1 MVYHFLEV
9 SWVFLVKILGLQM
22 LIKHKLGKCQQGQNI
37 TLALSDF
44 GTLEILDFLCH
55 LYKSTRYEEMAG
67 CGWSELQIDTFL
79 TQQFQFQHR
88 DYTARYKKG
97 LFYLIH
103 YREKRCGRIYLNHG
117 KSEIRVVDI
126 ALLPEFR
133 GRGIGSSL
141 FTALIAEAK
150 ELGIPVTLHVEVFN
164 QCQRLYQR
172 LGFIAESSNGV
183 HTFMK
188 LEP

>member
-1 MVYHFLEV
+1 M
-9 SWVFLVKILGLQM
+9 
-22 LIKHKLGKCQQGQNI
+22 
-37 TLALSDF
+37 TADF
-44 GTLEILDFLCH
+44 DVPETLDFLRR
-55 LYKSTRYEEMAG
+55 LYKSTRYEEMSG
-67 CGWSELQIDTFL
+67 FGWPEYQIDTFL

-117 KSEIRVVDI
+117 KSEIRVIDI

-133 GRGIGSSL
+133 GRGIGSAL